1 MKAWIDAVIAALREP
16 FPDAGLYD
24 EKVKAPWE
32 PGDFYISL
40 SDYKQERQVGLRF
53 RQLFTVKIQYK
64 PRSCADAYDTAQK
77 LSAHLEYIR
86 LGEYTVRPGQMSMVF
101 KDDQVEAVLVLE
113 VFVTKPETPGTK
125 MKQWKQEGTI
135 REQNETSR

>member
-1 MKAWIDAVIAALREP
+1 
-16 FPDAGLYD
+16 
-24 EKVKAPWE
+24 
-32 PGDFYISL
+32 
-40 SDYKQERQVGLRF
+40 
-53 RQLFTVKIQYK
+53 
-64 PRSCADAYDTAQK
+64 
-77 LSAHLEYIR
+77 
-86 LGEYTVRPGQMSMVF
+86 MSMVF